1 MAVPVEG
8 TGTASVEH
16 VMAPL
21 VPGVQGRKTVLGPLR
36 RWREGEETSRFENKT
51 RLDAAELPGSEHG
64 SLQQLGVCGRA
75 GLEAADVDDL
85 VPGPDSDGEGAG
97 SVAHNGAGAIVE
109 RLKGW
114 NDAAMMDPDEGG
126 GEELG
131 WQLDTRI
138 VARQR
143 RNRGIQSF

>member
-1 MAVPVEG
+1 
-8 TGTASVEH
+8 
-16 VMAPL
+16 
-21 VPGVQGRKTVLGPLR
+21 LR

-75 GLEAADVDDL
+75 GLEAADGDDL
-85 VPGPDSDGEGAG
+85 VPGPDSDGEGVG

-114 NDAAMMDPDEGG
+114 NDAAIMDPDEGG

-143 RNRGIQSF
+143 RSRGIQSF